1 MQVCLYRQSI
11 FHVYFIFLEYQ
22 AHDSNKY
29 LDGILAFMVFICA
42 FEKNDDLAA
51 VY

>member
-1 MQVCLYRQSI
+1 MLIYRQSI
-11 FHVYFIFLEYQ
+11 FHIYFIFLEYQ
-22 AHDSNKY
+22 AHDGYKY
-29 LDGILAFMVFICA
+29 LDGILSFMVFICA